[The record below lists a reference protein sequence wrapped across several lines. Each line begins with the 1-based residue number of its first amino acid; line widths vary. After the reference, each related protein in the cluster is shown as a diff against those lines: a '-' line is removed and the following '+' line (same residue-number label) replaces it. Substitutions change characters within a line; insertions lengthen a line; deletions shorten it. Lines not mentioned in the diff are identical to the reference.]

1 MTTIQVTANTAE
13 LNKRGRV
20 FSNSPPMSSKKQKE
34 VDNCVTCGEPTV
46 EDPLECVWCERWEH
60 SKCVKISNGQCSVLS
75 NIPSN
80 VVFFCSQCLFKLPE
94 ALKAFDKS
102 NATCSFVE
110 DKLKSVEVTLS
121 NKFASLTDQLN
132 ELSTKISQSLHEND
146 KGMVTDNSPPEQINQ
161 SLRSPPS
168 LDEIT
173 ASFSSMMSEQKEK
186 ESRKLNLIMHNM
198 VESNDPIAANRKKH
212 DIDSA
217 TDILQR
223 YVGITATIKNAFRIG
238 KKLTDKSR
246 LLKIT
251 LSSEDEK
258 VKILRSCT
266 KLRDKD
272 YPEEVRKIFIT
283 PDQTPQEQKRN
294 KELRTRLATLNATS
308 NDYRIKN
315 GKIVRRNS

>member
-1 MTTIQVTANTAE
+1 MTTIQVTEDTAE
-13 LNKRGRV
+13 PNKRGRV
-20 FSNSPPMSSKKQKE
+20 SSNSPSMSNKKQKE
-34 VDNCVTCGEPTV
+34 VDNCVSCGEPTI

-60 SKCVKISNGQCSVLS
+60 SKCVKISKDQCSALS

-80 VVFFCSQCLFKLPE
+80 VVFFCSRCFFKLPE
-94 ALKAFDKS
+94 ALNAYEKS

-110 DKLKSVEVTLS
+110 DKLKSVEMTLS

-132 ELSTKISQSLHEND
+132 ELSTKISQSFHEND
-146 KGMVTDNSPPEQINQ
+146 NNMVIDSSPPEQVNH
-161 SLRSPPS
+161 SSRSPPS

-173 ASFSSMMSEQKEK
+173 ASVSSMMSEQKEK
-186 ESRKLNLIMHNM
+186 ESRRLNLIIHNM
-198 VESNDPIAANRKKH
+198 AESNDSVAANRKKH
-212 DIDSA
+212 DIDNA

-223 YVGITATIKNAFRIG
+223 YVGITATIKNASRIG

-251 LSSEDEK
+251 LNSENEK
-258 VKILRSCT
+258 VKVLRSCT
-266 KLRDKD
+266 KLRDKN

-294 KELRTRLATLNATS
+294 KELRTQLATLNATS

-315 GKIVRRNS
+315 GKIVRRNV

>member
-1 MTTIQVTANTAE
+1 
-13 LNKRGRV
+13 
-20 FSNSPPMSSKKQKE
+20 
-34 VDNCVTCGEPTV
+34 
-46 EDPLECVWCERWEH
+46 
-60 SKCVKISNGQCSVLS
+60 
-75 NIPSN
+75 
-80 VVFFCSQCLFKLPE
+80 
-94 ALKAFDKS
+94 
-102 NATCSFVE
+102 
-110 DKLKSVEVTLS
+110 
-121 NKFASLTDQLN
+121 
-132 ELSTKISQSLHEND
+132 
-146 KGMVTDNSPPEQINQ
+146 MVTDNSPPEQINQ

-251 LSSEDEK
+251 
-258 VKILRSCT
+258 
-266 KLRDKD
+266 
-272 YPEEVRKIFIT
+272 
-283 PDQTPQEQKRN
+283 
-294 KELRTRLATLNATS
+294 
-308 NDYRIKN
+308 
-315 GKIVRRNS
+315 